1 MGSVKAAK
9 VIQYKY
15 VEKYSQDNNSCVPSL
30 PISKKDEKICSLWS
44 TATVGHEF
52 NHHWVP
58 KKLVYFLTRVF
69 GAIELNL
76 LCY

>member
-15 VEKYSQDNNSCVPSL
+15 VEKYSQDNSCVPSL

-44 TATVGHEF
+44 IATVGHEF
-52 NHHWVP
+52 NHWVP
-58 KKLVYFLTRVF
+58 KKLLDFLTGVF

>member
-1 MGSVKAAK
+1 MGSVEAAK
-9 VIQYKY
+9 IIEYKY
-15 VEKYSQDNNSCVPSL
+15 VEKYSQDNSCVPSL
-30 PISKKDEKICSLWS
+30 PISKKDEKIFSIWS

-52 NHHWVP
+52 NDWVQR
-58 KKLVYFLTRVF
+58 KLLYFLTRVF

>member
-1 MGSVKAAK
+1 MGSVEAAK

-15 VEKYSQDNNSCVPSL
+15 VKKYSQDDSCVPFL

-52 NHHWVP
+52 NHWVP
-58 KKLVYFLTRVF
+58 KTLLYFLTGVF